1 MWGALGSVIAVAGPG
16 ELAAFVSSI
25 ERRVVGD
32 KQRKE
37 RAEADL
43 APAGPGGGGDTGS
56 EVVADK

>member
-1 MWGALGSVIAVAGPG
+1 MIAVAGPG